1 MQVQTINLS
10 LPKKLLNVVDNRAK
24 QEARTRS
31 GWIQEAIRVY
41 LENKQDWGS
50 LFAYGEKKAK
60 DLKVKERNLESIV
73 DEIRRG

>member
-50 LFAYGEKKAK
+50 LFAYWEKKAK

>member
-10 LPKKLLNVVDNRAK
+10 LPKKLLNVVDSWAK

-41 LENKQDWGS
+41 LKNKQDWEG
-50 LFAYGEKKAK
+50 LFAYGEEKAK
-60 DLKVKERNLESIV
+60 ELKVKESDLESIV
-73 DEIRRG
+73 DDIRRG